1 MKTKIFLT
9 WILGI
14 ALIAGCAEGDKF
26 DYDKKV
32 IYVTGAD
39 VDPLVKFPVEN
50 TPAVY
55 TVTASATDKV
65 TEKTVVTFEHN
76 AALVAEYNEANKTS
90 YYPIPASA
98 IQIDGTQGVIEAG
111 QAASSGIT
119 VRVVSTTDFKEG
131 QIYMIPITIA
141 KVEGGTMDVLNPSKT
156 IYLRISRTVGFPS
169 LDISN
174 YNVNSNFIFTDDKA
188 MPLTNGFTYE
198 IKCFVDQ
205 WHPSA
210 SPGYQISRLCQFTSK
225 NEQNSSMLRFGEDG
239 NTIDALQWITPA
251 GGVFSNTKFNV
262 QQWYLIS
269 LVYDGSK
276 FVMYVDG
283 VKDTELAGT
292 VNSDN
297 ETSFQRFE
305 IGMSWASTYR
315 QRQRFLGR
323 VAEARVWSR
332 ALSASEIQMGVCGVD
347 PATPGLKAYWK
358 FNEGTGYIF
367 HDATGNGYDMDWS
380 NTWRAPGEGDIEA
393 IDLHQY
399 VVWAEDD
406 KNKCNL

>member
-1 MKTKIFLT
+1 MKTKIFLA

-14 ALIAGCAEGDKF
+14 AFIAGCAEGDKF
-26 DYDKKV
+26 DYSKKV

-39 VDPLVKFPVEN
+39 VDPLVSFPVE
-50 TPAVY
+50 TPPAAY

-65 TEKTVVTFEHN
+65 TEKTIVTFVMDT
-76 AALVAEYNEANKTS
+76 ALVAAYNESNKTN

-98 IQIDGTQGVIEAG
+98 IEIDGIQGVIEAG
-111 QAASSGIT
+111 QASSSGIT
-119 VRVVSTTDFKEG
+119 VRVVSTAAFKEG
-131 QIYMIPITIA
+131 RIYMIPVTI
-141 KVEGGTMDVLNPSKT
+141 KNVQGGNMEVLAPSKT

-174 YNVNSNFIFTDDKA
+174 YNVNSNFIFPDNKA
-188 MPLTNGFTYE
+188 VSLTGGFTYE
-198 IKCFVDQ
+198 IKCYVDQ

-210 SPGYQISRLCQFTSK
+210 SPGYQISRLCSFTSK

-251 GGVFSNTKFNV
+251 GGVFSNTKFNTKE
-262 QQWYLIS
+262 WYLIS

-276 FVMYVDG
+276 FVMYING

-292 VNSDN
+292 VNSDQ

-305 IGMSWASTYR
+305 LGMSWASTYR

-323 VAEARVWSR
+323 VAEARMWTR
-332 ALSASEIQMGVCGVD
+332 ALSASEIQMGICGVD

-358 FNEGTGYIF
+358 LNEGTGYIF

-380 NTWRAPGEGDIEA
+380 NTWRAPGENDIQQ
-393 IDLHQY
+393 INLSTY